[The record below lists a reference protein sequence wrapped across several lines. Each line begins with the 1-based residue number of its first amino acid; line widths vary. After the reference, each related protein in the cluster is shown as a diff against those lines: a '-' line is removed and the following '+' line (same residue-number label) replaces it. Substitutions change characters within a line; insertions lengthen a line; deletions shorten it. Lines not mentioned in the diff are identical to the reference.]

1 MTYDVTIAV
10 LADWLPKFDPPF
22 GDNRFEKPYGD
33 RLKLQLQVD
42 AAETLASVY
51 RRALEHWQPQISADS
66 QSHPADPMD
75 VIYWA
80 WFYVPEDEPRF
91 HERYEWTTD
100 LILIDGD
107 RHARWNLQAHEI
119 PYEWLVRAGEE
130 GLLRGDP
137 FRPFLPMLLP
147 QGGGGFQIAWETLQT
162 LWQVL
167 EGLLV
172 TYGAYKL
179 GDEAR
184 NRLLSRLRRRYS
196 IETHSPEWVER
207 GGGARNVSLTLEHK
221 PWSLEDLR
229 IIMNVPT
236 AQVAEDLLVLFG
248 FERTAE
254 GEYVV
259 SESEEARILRLAED
273 DVFKTFMGGASDAE
287 LRPRL
292 ERLLETGELPPYEPP
307 GMLNT

>member
-22 GDNRFEKPYGD
+22 GDNGFEKPYSE
-33 RLKLQLQVD
+33 RLKLRLEVG
-42 AAETLASVY
+42 AGETLASVY
-51 RRALEHWQPQISADS
+51 RRALDHWQPQVSADS
-66 QSHPADPMD
+66 QAHPADPMD

-80 WFYVPEDEPRF
+80 WFYLPEDEPRF
-91 HERYEWTTD
+91 YDRYEWATD
-100 LILIDGD
+100 LILVDAD
-107 RHARWNLQAHEI
+107 RRARWNLPAHEI

-137 FRPFLPMLLP
+137 FRPYLPVLLP
-147 QGGGGFQIAWETLQT
+147 QGGSGFQLAWEALQT
-162 LWQVL
+162 SWQVL

-179 GDEAR
+179 GNDAR
-184 NRLLSRLRRRYS
+184 DRLLHRLRRRES
-196 IETHSPEWVER
+196 IATHSPEWVDR
-207 GGGARNVSLTLEHK
+207 GGSARNVSRTLERK
-221 PWSLEDLR
+221 PWSPEDLR
-229 IIMNVPT
+229 MIMNVPT
-236 AQVAEDLLVLFG
+236 TQVAEDILAVFG
-248 FERTAE
+248 YEPTAE

-273 DVFKTFMGGASDAE
+273 DVFKTFSGGASQAE

-307 GMLNT
+307 GTFDA